1 MHRPLDPKSELK
13 DDKPYVHNDHDSR
26 EAENVRDPDK
36 KKLVTKDD
44 HVHRIDDDKDVT
56 GGPIDPKET
65 KKNEI
70 MGYGSAG
77 NGGVNPGANTGAGVN
92 VSKTV
97 GERINFHENGQW
109 SLDKAAM
116 PDKRP
121 IKRGEGGPRRL
132 TSQQKVDSKNQDL
145 KIKEMQEQIKSGG
158 PSPRK
163 QEEAA
168 YDKIRQK
175 DNDARQQ
182 HRAEEDKHNRKVR
195 EAFRERQKAKE

>member
-1 MHRPLDPKSELK
+1 MARAGELCWDDLYKGLRGEPEDSLSRP
-13 DDKPYVHNDHDSR
+13 V
-26 EAENVRDPDK
+26 
-36 KKLVTKDD
+36 
-44 HVHRIDDDKDVT
+44 
-56 GGPIDPKET
+56 ET
-65 KKNEI
+65 N
-70 MGYGSAG
+70 SHL
-77 NGGVNPGANTGAGVN
+77 GGVNPGANTGAGVN

-121 IKRGEGGPRRL
+121 IKRGEGGPKRL
-132 TSQQKVDSKNQDL
+132 ASQQKVDSKNQAL